1 MILVNILSKM
11 FTTVIGSYPLNY
23 QQIGIEAIKGAVQDQ
38 LDAGVWLVTDSQSR
52 YDMVEYYARAIEGY
66 SYNGRSVITGKI
78 GRGNSQ
84 ELLDDLKVAKEM
96 APHCKGVITGP
107 ITLVFDSK
115 IKGYYKGFSDEQVY
129 LDTAKALL
137 DIATDLQEGGAEW
150 IQIDEPFLSVG
161 APMDIARHSIESIA
175 MNLKVP
181 VALHVCG
188 VVTKIFK
195 ELLQWNGITMLSHAF
210 MGDDNVEILGWSELK
225 DSDKILGLGCID
237 TKTVEIEEIADIEK
251 LITKALDNLPAE
263 RLVIHPDC
271 GFKLLPHDV
280 AFEKLKR
287 MVLATKRIS

>member
-1 MILVNILSKM
+1 
-11 FTTVIGSYPLNY
+11 LNY
-23 QQIGIEAIKGAVQDQ
+23 REMGVNAIKRAVQDQ
-38 LDAGVWLVTDSQSR
+38 LYAGVWLVTDSQSR

-66 SYNGRSVITGKI
+66 SYNDRSIITGKI
-78 GRGNSQ
+78 GKGYSQ

-129 LDTAKALL
+129 FDTAKALL
-137 DIATDLQEGGAEW
+137 DIAIDLQDCGAEW

-161 APMDIARHSIESIA
+161 APMNIARQAIESIA
-175 MNLKVP
+175 VNLKVP

-195 ELLQWNGITMLSHAF
+195 ELLQWKGITMLSHAF
-210 MGDDNVEILGWSELK
+210 MGDNNLEILEWSELK
-225 DSDKILGLGCID
+225 DSNKILGLGCID
-237 TKTVEIEEIADIEK
+237 TKTVEVEEIADIEK
-251 LITKALDNLPAE
+251 LITKALEKLPTE
-263 RLVIHPDC
+263 RLAIHPDC